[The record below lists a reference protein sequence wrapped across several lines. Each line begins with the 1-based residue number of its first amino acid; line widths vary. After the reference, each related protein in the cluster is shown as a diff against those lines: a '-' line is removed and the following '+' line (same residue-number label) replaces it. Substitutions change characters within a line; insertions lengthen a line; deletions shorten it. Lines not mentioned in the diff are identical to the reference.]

1 VSTNDPLSAYLPS
14 EVRHLF
20 ATGRANDA
28 LVEQPSWPIHKCNN
42 QIFPKSSRAAAAA
55 MAMTN
60 NMTTIL
66 VMNKRTIVKSN
77 VALWNKT
84 VTAPICFDENDE
96 AFGNDLLSNAVRIQ
110 LSFQT
115 ASVSGANVL
124 LLAVVPEQLARPA
137 CRQPW
142 QHDEDDCVSGR
153 QGAAAASS
161 SSNKRG
167 AVNEEGYVNLGSLQ
181 GQSPQR
187 DTSMY
192 YNSPWRRGG
201 GVYYYNGSSN
211 KRSRRRN

>member
-1 VSTNDPLSAYLPS
+1 MIFFGLDQGDWSCRRLIPCRFKKAYLPS

-20 ATGRANDA
+20 ATGRANGA

-115 ASVSGANVL
+115 ASVSSANVL
-124 LLAVVPEQLARPA
+124 LLAVCTGATCPAGLSATLAA
-137 CRQPW
+137 
-142 QHDEDDCVSGR
+142 
-153 QGAAAASS
+153 
-161 SSNKRG
+161 
-167 AVNEEGYVNLGSLQ
+167 
-181 GQSPQR
+181 
-187 DTSMY
+187 
-192 YNSPWRRGG
+192 
-201 GVYYYNGSSN
+201 
-211 KRSRRRN
+211 